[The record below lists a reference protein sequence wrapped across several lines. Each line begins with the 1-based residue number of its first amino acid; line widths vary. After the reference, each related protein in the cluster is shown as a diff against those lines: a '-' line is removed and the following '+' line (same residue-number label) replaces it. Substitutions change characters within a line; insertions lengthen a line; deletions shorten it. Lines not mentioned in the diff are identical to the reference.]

1 MVRAILYPYYNYNGK
16 PLTGLISKPFEGIGD
31 MKKLIHLLARIEAAL
46 IDLLLFFLPAVLVG
60 LKSPNSIWPLILGT
74 AAGAMFLL
82 RDWLFS
88 PGRLLTETT
97 LTQGYGSACNSP
109 AISLVRQSLLLIPF
123 LALIESLVILL
134 RGDKKR
140 LGDLLTECTVTVNAP
155 DRKIL
160 VIAVFFALLGF
171 LVIYFGYSGGLAINN
186 PQDIKPL

>member
-1 MVRAILYPYYNYNGK
+1 V
-16 PLTGLISKPFEGIGD
+16 LI
-31 MKKLIHLLARIEAAL
+31 
-46 IDLLLFFLPAVLVG
+46 G
-60 LKSPNSIWPLILGT
+60 LKFPNSIWPLILGT
-74 AAGAMFLL
+74 AAGTLFLL

-97 LTQGYGSACNSP
+97 LTLGYGSACSSP
-109 AISLVRQSLLLIPF
+109 VVSLVRQSLILIPF

-134 RGDKKR
+134 RDDRKR

-155 DRKIL
+155 ARKIL
-160 VIAVFFALLGF
+160 IIAVIFAFLGF